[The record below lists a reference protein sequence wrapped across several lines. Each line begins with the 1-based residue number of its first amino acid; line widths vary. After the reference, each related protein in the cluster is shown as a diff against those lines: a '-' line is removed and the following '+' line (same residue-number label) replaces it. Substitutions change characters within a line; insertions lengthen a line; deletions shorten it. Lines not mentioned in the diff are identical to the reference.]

1 MPANARTSS
10 EITLV
15 NGSAGD
21 PGLFIDYPGRDDAIL
36 FDAGENAGLGA
47 DRLGDLGAV
56 FITHHHI
63 DHFIG
68 FDRIVRANLDRD
80 KTLHVFGPAGTI
92 RKVFDRIKSYE
103 YPFFSFQKL
112 VILVREVEPGRI
124 RTAALECLKRFPEP
138 EPVEAP
144 WDGPDLFEGPGLRV
158 EAAFADHTVPCLAVP
173 SEAPVMAI
181 DESDENPMD
190 EATQDEVVE
199 KPGAGPGRGRPAV
212 ELTSSDALERLLR
225 GETIRNT
232 RIHGLRIK
240 GGFELPFKME
250 KVELIQPNFSGA
262 DFGGDVVL
270 QACKIVR
277 PTLGH
282 GCRFRKGLSFKGSTI
297 IKGQF
302 RDLTVDGPWRSDN
315 VRTWGQFSVVRGKFG
330 GPVRFWDARLNG
342 WAEFQDCT
350 FAGVADFRS
359 LQAEEGF
366 KLVDCTFAADALFR
380 GATFTKRWDA
390 GGSRFDGL
398 LDLSRA
404 KLHDFAYLE
413 EIQAGPGHRLAFHNA
428 IAERILIR
436 TEQVE
441 GRLES
446 EQAGKHDQAMHEY
459 GLLKRVFEGL
469 HRYEQEDWAFYRFK
483 VNQRRSRPRSW
494 NRPWSKFSEM
504 MDWLFLDLGCG
515 YGTNPFRAVRMSALL
530 MLAFGLIYMVDVTA
544 LPVEKRPFE
553 AVSLTH
559 PLNRVMIG
567 LLTSVSVFTSGFG
580 SLRDAARGWMN
591 VPLIAE
597 SLLGTLLWGLF
608 IVAFSRKVIR

>member
-103 YPFFSFQKL
+103 YPFFPFQKL

-124 RTAALECLKRFPEP
+124 RTAALECLKQFPEP

-158 EAAFADHTVPCLAVP
+158 EAAFADHTVPCLAF
-173 SEAPVMAI
+173 AL
-181 DESDENPMD
+181 
-190 EATQDEVVE
+190 VE
-199 KPGAGPGRGRPAV
+199 QTGYHP
-212 ELTSSDALERLLR
+212 D
-225 GETIRNT
+225 
-232 RIHGLRIK
+232 
-240 GGFELPFKME
+240 
-250 KVELIQPNFSGA
+250 
-262 DFGGDVVL
+262 
-270 QACKIVR
+270 
-277 PTLGH
+277 
-282 GCRFRKGLSFKGSTI
+282 
-297 IKGQF
+297 
-302 RDLTVDGPWRSDN
+302 
-315 VRTWGQFSVVRGKFG
+315 
-330 GPVRFWDARLNG
+330 
-342 WAEFQDCT
+342 
-350 FAGVADFRS
+350 
-359 LQAEEGF
+359 
-366 KLVDCTFAADALFR
+366 
-380 GATFTKRWDA
+380 
-390 GGSRFDGL
+390 
-398 LDLSRA
+398 RA
-404 KLHDFAYLE
+404 KLAAGSLRPGPWVGRTLARLRAGDPPETPVTISGGRFRLGKLAESYFARS
-413 EIQAGPGHRLAFHNA
+413 PG
-428 IAERILIR
+428 
-436 TEQVE
+436 V
-441 GRLES
+441 
-446 EQAGKHDQAMHEY
+446 
-459 GLLKRVFEGL
+459 RVA
-469 HRYEQEDWAFYRFK
+469 Y
-483 VNQRRSRPRSW
+483 
-494 NRPWSKFSEM
+494 
-504 MDWLFLDLGCG
+504 
-515 YGTNPFRAVRMSALL
+515 
-530 MLAFGLIYMVDVTA
+530 IMVDVTA

-559 PLNRVMIG
+559 LLNRVMIG